1 MGQAAAWGYNPGD
14 RLERA
19 RRVSFTMRSGAPGGL
34 RGPQGAPGNPRTS
47 RKIMW
52 LAISICGMDAAVL
65 EHLDDDD
72 DDDDFLR
79 LCASK
84 LSLRYLN
91 TAMNNRPFI
100 VDVPLFSHRTFIY
113 KRNCQLPCL
122 ITGG

>member
-72 DDDDFLR
+72 DDFLR